1 MIKKMSKSVLFTLLA
16 FGSLNVF
23 MLVSCNEEKAETTT
37 TEAAAPAEAAA
48 VPVESAPAP
57 APAPA
62 EATAAPAS
70 TGDTNMG
77 SAETRPVDP
86 AVKK

>member
-23 MLVSCNEEKAETTT
+23 MLVSCNEEKTETTS

-48 VPVESAPAP
+48 APVESAA

-70 TGDTNMG
+70 TGDTSMG

>member
-57 APAPA
+57 APA

>member
-1 MIKKMSKSVLFTLLA
+1 MSKSVLFTLLA

-23 MLVSCNEEKAETTT
+23 MLVSCNEEKTETTS
-37 TEAAAPAEAAA
+37 TEAAAP
-48 VPVESAPAP
+48 VESAA

-70 TGDTNMG
+70 TGDSSMG

>member
-23 MLVSCNEEKAETTT
+23 MLVSCNEEKTETS
-37 TEAAAPAEAAA
+37 TEAAAA
-48 VPVESAPAP
+48 PVESAA

-70 TGDTNMG
+70 TGDTSMG